1 MRAALTPD
9 QVIDAAVAMVERDGA
24 AQLSMRK
31 LAAELG
37 VSANTIYWHV
47 GGREKVFEEVIAR
60 VSDRY
65 ARVRVQGATP
75 RERVLWIAR
84 RIWKDCLANHE
95 VALLAHDRGHTV
107 SLGLPLQLALAKEV
121 TAAGLTGAEAARAMR
136 SILYSIGGLLVIA
149 FRAPDRLPAERTA
162 ERLWAEIDDPAVD
175 PALLAEL
182 ATPPDLDE
190 LFEHTIG
197 TLVAAFIPA

>member
-1 MRAALTPD
+1 MRAALSPE

-60 VSDRY
+60 VSERY
-65 ARVRVQGATP
+65 AKVRVQGGTP
-75 RERVLWIAR
+75 RERVRWVAR
-84 RIWKDCLANHE
+84 RIWKDCLANHQ
-95 VALLAHDRGHTV
+95 VAVLAHDRGHTIT
-107 SLGLPLQLALAKEV
+107 LGLPLQLALAREIS
-121 TAAGLTGAEAARAMR
+121 ASGLTGVEAAEAMR

-149 FRAPDRLPAERTA
+149 FRDPDRLPAERTP

-175 PALLAEL
+175 PGLLAEL
-182 ATPPDLDE
+182 AGPPDLDR

-197 TLVAAFIPA
+197 VLVEAFIPA